1 MVQGLGGFQEMSQ
14 LAAFSEITKYQAHVC
29 SPKRMAEFT
38 NRCSPVN
45 VARLY
50 HILRFSSVSR
60 CFHYAVLERGPTQLN
75 IPRDMFYGD
84 LTTPIPEP
92 TPVERSAGGPAAL
105 AQAAQLLAAARN
117 PVIISGGG
125 VVMAGGVDQVVE
137 LAETCQVRG
146 G

>member
-50 HILRFSSVSR
+50 
-60 CFHYAVLERGPTQLN
+60 N
-75 IPRDMFYGD
+75 I
-84 LTTPIPEP
+84 
-92 TPVERSAGGPAAL
+92 
-105 AQAAQLLAAARN
+105 
-117 PVIISGGG
+117 
-125 VVMAGGVDQVVE
+125 
-137 LAETCQVRG
+137 
-146 G
+146 